1 MSSHNSVLLSCYNL
15 LSFCHINPI
24 DDLLN
29 YGTPPIS
36 RVRLTRSTVEHG
48 RRESVFGLAKL
59 VRLGWNGCKGQEPKL
74 ILPLCQ
80 RRTKK
85 VSYHWRQD
93 SNLPVGPAKL
103 KCSFEGVLNDKMVGF
118 YRSKYTQV
126 SGHSQNVLW
135 MPYKPLLSSY

>member
-1 MSSHNSVLLSCYNL
+1 MVARGKSQSLFCLFASDKEKEVL
-15 LSFCHINPI
+15 
-24 DDLLN
+24 
-29 YGTPPIS
+29 
-36 RVRLTRSTVEHG
+36 
-48 RRESVFGLAKL
+48 
-59 VRLGWNGCKGQEPKL
+59 
-74 ILPLCQ
+74 
-80 RRTKK
+80 
-85 VSYHWRQD
+85 YHWHQD